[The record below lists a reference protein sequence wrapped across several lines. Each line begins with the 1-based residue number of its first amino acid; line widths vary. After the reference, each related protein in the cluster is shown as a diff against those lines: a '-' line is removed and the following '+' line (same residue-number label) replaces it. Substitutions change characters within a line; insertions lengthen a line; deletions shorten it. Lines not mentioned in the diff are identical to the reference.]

1 MNKRSFPAIFAT
13 AVAMLLSSCQMTSM
27 PETSEPGPVELTQ
40 YEKFITN
47 GYYPEVM
54 DIYTDDALMAQADS
68 SCPIFICLSQQR
80 GRLYVG
86 NQVAADWPVSTGIQG
101 RETPTGRFRV
111 TQKKEQYASN
121 RYGKMY
127 NADGKCI
134 DTDADAFKDPVPEGG
149 KFVGSPM
156 PNWQRLTS
164 DGVGMHTGKV
174 RAGQRLSHGCIR
186 TPHSMAVKLFAI
198 TKVGTRVTVCDQPE
212 EAFPSGDL
220 LRSKLYENKIARAK
234 NKSANAVY
242 KANIARMAQD

>member
-1 MNKRSFPAIFAT
+1 MNKHFFPAIFAT

-27 PETSEPGPVELTQ
+27 PEISEPGPVELTR

-68 SCPIFICLSQQR
+68 SCPIVICLSQQR

-101 RETPTGRFRV
+101 RETPTGKFRV

-198 TKVGTRVTVCDQPE
+198 TKVGTRVTVCDKPE
-212 EAFPSGDL
+212 ETFPTGDL
-220 LRSKLYENKIARAK
+220 LHSKLYENKIARAK

-242 KANIARMAQD
+242 KANQARLAQD

>member
-1 MNKRSFPAIFAT
+1 MKKYCFL
-13 AVAMLLSSCQMTSM
+13 AVIGMVLAVILPSCQIVDQ
-27 PETSEPGPVELTQ
+27 PIADPAAPPELTK

-54 DIYTDDALMAQADS
+54 DIYLDDDLLKQADS
-68 SCPIFICLSQQR
+68 SCPIYICLSQQR

-86 NQVAADWPVSTGIQG
+86 NQVAADWPVSTGIVG
-101 RETPTGRFRV
+101 RETPTGKFRV

-127 NADGKCI
+127 DANGKCI
-134 DTDADAFKDPVPEGG
+134 DSDADAFQDPVPPGG

-186 TPHSMAVKLFAI
+186 TPHSMAVRLFRI
-198 TKVGTRVTVCDQPE
+198 TDVGSRVTICDQPE
-212 EAFPSGDL
+212 ALYPTGEM
-220 LRSKLYENKIARAK
+220 LRKKLFENKIAKAK

-242 KANIARMAQD
+242 QADIAYMAQE

>member
-1 MNKRSFPAIFAT
+1 MKKHHILTIFALCLTAIFPACQVASPPTDAST
-13 AVAMLLSSCQMTSM
+13 A
-27 PETSEPGPVELTQ
+27 PVELTK

-54 DIYTDDALMAQADS
+54 DIYLDDELMARANS
-68 SCPIFICLSQQR
+68 ACPIYICLSQQR
-80 GRLYVG
+80 GRLYVD
-86 NQVAADWPVSTGIQG
+86 NQVAADWPVSTGIPG
-101 RETPTGRFRV
+101 RETPTGKFRI

-127 NADGKCI
+127 NAGGKCI
-134 DTDADAFKDPVPEGG
+134 DGDADAFKDAVPPGG
-149 KFVGSPM
+149 KFVGAPM

-186 TPHSMAVKLFAI
+186 TPHSMAVKLFGI
-198 TKVGTRVTVCDQPE
+198 TAVGTRVTVCDQPE
-212 EAFPSGDL
+212 ELYPTGEM
-220 LRSKLYENKIARAK
+220 LRRKLFENKIARAK

-242 KANIARMAQD
+242 QADIALRPRN

>member
-1 MNKRSFPAIFAT
+1 MNKRFLPAIFAT
-13 AVAMLLSSCQMTSM
+13 AVAVLLSSCQMTSL
-27 PETSEPGPVELTQ
+27 PEITEPGPVELTR

-54 DIYTDDALMAQADS
+54 DIYTDDELMAQADS

-101 RETPTGRFRV
+101 RETPTGKFRV
-111 TQKKEQYASN
+111 TQKKEQYATN
-121 RYGKMY
+121 RYGKKY
-127 NADGKCI
+127 NPEGRSI
-134 DTDADAFKDPVPEGG
+134 DSDADAFKDPVPEGG
-149 KFVGSPM
+149 KFVGAPM

-198 TKVGTRVTVCDQPE
+198 TKVGTRVTVCDKPE
-212 EAFPSGDL
+212 ETFPTGDIL
-220 LRSKLYENKIARAK
+220 HRKLYENKIARAR
-234 NKSANAVY
+234 NTSANAVY
-242 KANIARMAQD
+242 KANQARLAQD

>member
-1 MNKRSFPAIFAT
+1 MNKYSLLAIIA
-13 AVAMLLSSCQMTSM
+13 AALVVLLPSCQTTPA
-27 PETSEPGPVELTQ
+27 PEIPPPGLVELTA
-40 YEKFITN
+40 YEKFISN

-54 DIYTDDALMAQADS
+54 DIYTDDELMAKADS
-68 SCPIFICLSQQR
+68 SCPIVICLSQQR

-86 NQVAADWPVSTGIQG
+86 NQVAADWPVSTGIVG
-101 RETPTGRFRV
+101 RETPTGKFRV

-134 DTDADAFKDPVPEGG
+134 DTDADAFKDPIPEGG

-186 TPHSMAVKLFAI
+186 TPHSMAIKLFAI

-212 EAFPSGDL
+212 ETFPKGDL
-220 LRSKLYENKIARAK
+220 LHRKLYENKIARAK

-242 KANIARMAQD
+242 KANISRLAQD

>member
-27 PETSEPGPVELTQ
+27 PETSEPGLVELTQ

>member
-1 MNKRSFPAIFAT
+1 MKKHRFLTSLGLTLT
-13 AVAMLLSSCQMTSM
+13 ALLSACQNALPPT
-27 PETSEPGPVELTQ
+27 PVPNAPVELTK

-54 DIYTDDALMAQADS
+54 DIYLDEELLPQANS
-68 SCPIFICLSQQR
+68 SCPIYICLSQQR

-86 NQVAADWPVSTGIQG
+86 DQVAADWPVSTGIPG
-101 RETPTGRFRV
+101 RETPTGKFRI

-127 NADGKCI
+127 DANGKCI
-134 DTDADAFKDPVPEGG
+134 DSDADAFKDPVPPGG

-186 TPHSMAVKLFAI
+186 TPNSMAVRLFGI
-198 TKVGTRVTVCDQPE
+198 TAVGTRVTVSEQPE
-212 EAFPSGDL
+212 AQYPSGEKL
-220 LRSKLYENKIARAK
+220 QQKLYENKIARAR

-242 KANIARMAQD
+242 QANIARMAQD